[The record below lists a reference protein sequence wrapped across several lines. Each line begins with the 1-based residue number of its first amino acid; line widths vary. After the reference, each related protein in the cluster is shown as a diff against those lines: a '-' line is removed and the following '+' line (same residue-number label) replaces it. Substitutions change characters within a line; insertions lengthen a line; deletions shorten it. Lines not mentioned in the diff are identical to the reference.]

1 MKTLLENW
9 NRFLTEGMQD
19 TSDTLFFLKSPWGM
33 KRGKFDHVGFV
44 LKDGRMKDMSGHRGE
59 MIAPIIS
66 TWEQLLT
73 DDVFWEGWPDNED
86 KPQSPDEAK
95 KIGIYQ
101 IMKLPKVVDVPDE
114 IVCRTSDKSKV
125 SENCG
130 SFVFNVLHN
139 AGINPDFLKDDK
151 YIVVGKQ
158 F

>member
-1 MKTLLENW
+1 MKLLLERW
-9 NRFLTEGMQD
+9 NTFLLEGTQD
-19 TSDTLFFLKSPWGM
+19 KSDTLFFLKSPWGM
-33 KRGKFDHVGFV
+33 KNKKWDHVGFIIQ
-44 LKDGRMKDMSGHRGE
+44 DGRMKDMSGHRGE

-73 DDVFWEGWPDNED
+73 DDAFWEGWPDNEE

-95 KIGIYQ
+95 KIGIYKT
-101 IMKLPKVVDVPDE
+101 MKLPKVVDVPDG